1 MAWLGELA
9 ARRKSRKGEDNISYN
24 PELAALAEGPEVF
37 EAGYVDPR
45 AKNYEAKLPTPPVS
59 AAPAVVAPIVAA
71 QDFAKNYQTNL
82 ENDPEYKKLQEINE
96 IDSLIEQGLGESQE
110 IFNRRTGEGPLP
122 SEEVPPVPMP
132 IVGEVPPAN
141 DLEAY
146 INNNNKQKASQ
157 LTDVLKE
164 MNKAVKMMMPQF
176 GPEQKPKPFDPEGS
190 QYDYKTANKIGGMF
204 SSPDGHYFS
213 RDPESGMI
221 LKGRSHDTFDETVE
235 GETQAGNVITQGEDG
250 RYYSNPPAPAP
261 AAPSYENLILSNN
274 ELANIESMTLDNIPT
289 DRMLLPARFETA
301 EQAAAEFD
309 RLDSVDEPYPPV
321 VYIANTGQYIDITTN
336 PDLAPYVMG
345 PEALKLYNA
354 NLLPKLKEIN
364 LRNRKS
370 RVNNVLQKVNKE
382 LK

>member
-24 PELAALAEGPEVF
+24 PELASLAEGPEVF

-45 AKNYEAKLPTPPVS
+45 AKNYEAKLPAPPMS
-59 AAPAVVAPIVAA
+59 TAPAVVAPIVAA

-82 ENDPEYKKLQEINE
+82 ESDPEYKKLKEIE
-96 IDSLIEQGLGESQE
+96 EMDSLIEQGLGKSQE
-110 IFNRRTGEGPLP
+110 IFDRRTGEGPLP
-122 SEEVPPVPMP
+122 SEVTTPKPTPEPQSN
-132 IVGEVPPAN
+132 EN
-141 DLEAY
+141 
-146 INNNNKQKASQ
+146 KASQ

-164 MNKAVKMMMPQF
+164 MNKTVKMMMPQF

-221 LKGRSHDTFDETVE
+221 LKGRSHDTFDKTVE

-250 RYYSNPPAPAP
+250 RYYSNPPTPTPTPTP
-261 AAPSYENLILSNN
+261 AAPSYENLILSND

-321 VYIANTGQYIDITTN
+321 VYIANTGQYIDITTD

-345 PEALKLYNA
+345 PEALKLYNS

-364 LRNRKS
+364 LRNKES
-370 RVNNVLQKVNKE
+370 KVNNELQQVNKE